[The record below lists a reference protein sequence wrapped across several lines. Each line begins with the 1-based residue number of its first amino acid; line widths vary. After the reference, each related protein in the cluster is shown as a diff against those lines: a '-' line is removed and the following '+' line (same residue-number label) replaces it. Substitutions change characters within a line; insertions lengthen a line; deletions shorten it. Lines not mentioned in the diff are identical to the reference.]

1 MSVSGAAA
9 TANMREVKGEERGP
23 PQHLFSCAIARGF
36 WTVGRGHREK
46 LAEAMGKLPKAGHSP
61 AGML

>member
-1 MSVSGAAA
+1 
-9 TANMREVKGEERGP
+9 MREVKGEERGP